1 MILVE
6 LLIIVLVMYSKFGF
20 VVYVWFSLNLMFINE
35 KWFINIEVNR
45 GNKFIYMFYIRGKFV
60 WYYLMCVILFCD

>member
-35 KWFINIEVNR
+35 KWFINIEVKR